1 METDFEDTNDVM
13 TLMWLREN
21 VVTPFQQG
29 LLLPK
34 TGKEIV
40 KRTNYIKND
49 LRATDD
55 ITIIRSSDIDKTYQT
70 SLKQSS

>member
-1 METDFEDTNDVM
+1 MLKSCDFEKNF
-13 TLMWLREN
+13 L
-21 VVTPFQQG
+21 TPFQQG

-40 KRTNYIKND
+40 KTNYIKND

-55 ITIIRSSDIDKTYQT
+55 ITIIRSRDIDKTYQT

>member
-1 METDFEDTNDVM
+1 MLKSCDFEKNF
-13 TLMWLREN
+13 L
-21 VVTPFQQG
+21 TPFQQG

-34 TGKEIV
+34 TGKQIV

-55 ITIIRSSDIDKTYQT
+55 ITIIRSRDIDKTYQT